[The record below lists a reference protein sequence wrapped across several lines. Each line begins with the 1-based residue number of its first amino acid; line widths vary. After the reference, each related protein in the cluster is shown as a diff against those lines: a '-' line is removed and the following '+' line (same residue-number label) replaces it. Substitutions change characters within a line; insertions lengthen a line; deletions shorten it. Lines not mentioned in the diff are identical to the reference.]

1 MEIKLNS
8 ADFSANALTRL
19 TDGIK
24 EYLTGCYLANGTWS
38 ANNKYYKSSVV
49 IEITSDMRN
58 NGFVINNM
66 ANITDE
72 YSLVVFFSGSTPS
85 TENCVGNIKYSK
97 GSNKLWKV
105 YASQIP
111 ETATHFVV
119 NFLKSNDDGTIYEN
133 YFIPVVDDYGF
144 VDGYISNN
152 GSLISDN
159 SFHTTKMIPVSGG
172 IYKVNTSYIATYDKY
187 GAFIQRIPVPGWSPT
202 RTFDSNVYF
211 VRLSATKVIP
221 CSIEY

>member
-1 MEIKLNS
+1 MEIKLNG
-8 ADFSANALTRL
+8 ADFSANAVTRL

-24 EYLTGCYLANGTWS
+24 KYLNGCYLADGTWS
-38 ANNKYYKSSVV
+38 ANNNYYKSSVV

-66 ANITDE
+66 RNLPDQ

-85 TENCVGNIKYSK
+85 TENRVGNITYSI
-97 GSNKLWKV
+97 GSIQLWKV

-111 ETATHFVV
+111 DAATHFVV
-119 NFLKSNDDGTIYEN
+119 NFPKSNDDGAIYEN
-133 YFIPVVDDYGF
+133 YLIPVVNDYGF
-144 VDGYISNN
+144 VDGYINDN
-152 GSLISDN
+152 DSLISDD

-172 IYKVNTSYIATYDKY
+172 IYQTSSDYIITYDKY
-187 GAFIQRIPVPGWSPT
+187 GSFIQRISKSGWSPNV
-202 RTFDSNVYF
+202 TFDSDVYF
-211 VRLSATKVIP
+211 VRMSARKVIP